1 MNKDAKGAR
10 IQAIGLFRNA
20 TKKALDHLESAADE
34 VTVSA
39 GSTLIE
45 QGHNHNE
52 VLIIESGTA
61 EVFVD
66 GEAVAEIP
74 AGEMLGE
81 LAALDPGPASATVRA
96 KTDLELLVIPI
107 NRFAQILDDNPDM
120 VRELAKE
127 LAARLR
133 AADARLG

>member
-1 MNKDAKGAR
+1 MNKDAKAAR
-10 IQAIGLFRNA
+10 IQAIGFFKHA
-20 TKKALDHLESAADE
+20 SKKALEHLESAADE
-34 VTVSA
+34 ASVSA
-39 GSTLIE
+39 GQTLIE

-61 EVFVD
+61 EVLVD
-66 GEAVAEIP
+66 GKVVAEIP

-81 LAALDPGPASATVRA
+81 LAALNPGPASATVRA
-96 KTDLELLVIPI
+96 KTDMEVMLIPI

-120 VRELAKE
+120 VREIAKD

-133 AADARLG
+133 AVDARLS